1 MIEWLS
7 RRSAGTLLGAL
18 GVAALLGVG
27 AVTAQAQPKDA
38 SNVGTL
44 RCKIAGGG
52 SFIVGSSR
60 NLDCVYAP
68 RRGANERY
76 RGKIRQFGLDI
87 GPVAR
92 GRMIWT
98 VWAPGSGKKGR
109 GRLAGRYRGYGG
121 QVAVIK
127 GVGYQN
133 LLFGPN
139 FNLMPAS
146 FTGLTG
152 VNIALGVKSMRL
164 EYAGR

>member
-1 MIEWLS
+1 MVTLLS
-7 RRSAGTLLGAL
+7 RRSAAVIVGAL
-18 GVAALLGVG
+18 GVAALLGAG
-27 AVTAQAQPKDA
+27 AVTAQAQQKDA
-38 SNVGTL
+38 SNAGTL

-60 NLDCVYAP
+60 DLDCVYSP
-68 RRGANERY
+68 RQGRKERY
-76 RGKIRQFGLDI
+76 RGKIKQFGLDI
-87 GPVAR
+87 GPVTK
-92 GRMIWT
+92 GRLIWT

-109 GRLAGRYRGYGG
+109 GRLAGRYGGYGA

-164 EYAGR
+164 EYVRR